1 VGFLAF
7 PSSKGGGRMKVL
19 SKKELRHRIR
29 NLRRS
34 LPTQEYQQLS
44 KAIVENIRSL
54 EPFMFA
60 RVILAFCPFDGEPDI
75 SPLLEE
81 ILREGKDLLLPK
93 VEQESMKLCKIGS
106 LENLTPGSFCLLEP
120 TQCEEVE
127 PELVELAL
135 VPGVA
140 FDLKGCR
147 LGMGKGFYDRILG
160 RIRGFKVGVAFSF
173 QVFEKIPCDP
183 WDQRVDAIATE
194 ETIIYRR

>member
-1 VGFLAF
+1 
-7 PSSKGGGRMKVL
+7 MKVL
-19 SKKELRHRIR
+19 SKRELRHRIR

-44 KAIVENIRSL
+44 KAIVENIRAWSL
-54 EPFMFA
+54 LSPQE
-60 RVILAFCPFDGEPDI
+60 VILAFCPFDGEPDI

-81 ILREGKDLLLPK
+81 ILKEGKDLLIPK
-93 VEQESMKLCKIGS
+93 VEQKSMKLCKIRSFDG
-106 LENLTPGSFCLLEP
+106 LALGSFCLLEP

-127 PELVELAL
+127 PELVDFAL

-173 QVFEKIPCDP
+173 QVFEEIPCDP
-183 WDQRVDAIATE
+183 WDQKVDAIATE

>member
-1 VGFLAF
+1 
-7 PSSKGGGRMKVL
+7 MKVL
-19 SKKELRHRIR
+19 SKRELRYRLR
-29 NLRRS
+29 SLRRS
-34 LPTQEYQQLS
+34 LTTQEHQQLS
-44 KAIVENIRSL
+44 KAIVENIKGL
-54 EPFMFA
+54 EPFKSA
-60 RVILAFCPFDGEPDI
+60 RTILAFCPFDGEPDI

-81 ILREGKDLLLPK
+81 ILREGKVLLIPK
-93 VEQESMKLCKIGS
+93 VEHDSMKLCKIRS
-106 LENLTPGSFCLLEP
+106 LEKLAPSSFCLLEP

-173 QVFEKIPCDP
+173 QVFEEIPCDP

-194 ETIIYRR
+194 ETVIYRR

>member
-19 SKKELRHRIR
+19 SKRELRYRLR

-44 KAIVENIRSL
+44 KAIVENIRGL
-54 EPFMFA
+54 EPFKSA
-60 RVILAFCPFDGEPDI
+60 RVILAFYPFDGEPDI

-81 ILREGKDLLLPK
+81 ILKKGKDLLIPK
-93 VEQESMKLCKIGS
+93 VEQKSMKLCKIRSFDG
-106 LENLTPGSFCLLEP
+106 LAPGSFCLLEP

-127 PELVELAL
+127 PELVDFAL

-173 QVFEKIPCDP
+173 QVFEEIPCDP

>member
-1 VGFLAF
+1 
-7 PSSKGGGRMKVL
+7 MKVL
-19 SKKELRHRIR
+19 SKEELRYRIR
-29 NLRRS
+29 SLRRS

-44 KAIVENIRSL
+44 KAIVENIKGL
-54 EPFMFA
+54 ESFKSA

-81 ILREGKDLLLPK
+81 ILKEGIDLLVPK
-93 VEQESMKLCKIGS
+93 VEQESMKLCKIRS
-106 LENLTPGSFCLLEP
+106 LENLALGSFCLLEP
-120 TQCEEVE
+120 TQCEEVG
-127 PELVELAL
+127 PELVDFAL

-173 QVFEKIPCDP
+173 QVFEEIPCDP
-183 WDQRVDAIATE
+183 WDQKVDAIATE

>member
-1 VGFLAF
+1 
-7 PSSKGGGRMKVL
+7 MKVL
-19 SKKELRHRIR
+19 NKRELRYRLR

-44 KAIVENIRSL
+44 RAIVENIRGL
-54 EPFMFA
+54 EPFKSA
-60 RVILAFCPFDGEPDI
+60 RVTLAFCPFDGEPDI

-81 ILREGKDLLLPK
+81 ILKEGKDLLIPK
-93 VEQESMKLCKIGS
+93 VEQKSMKLCKIRS
-106 LENLTPGSFCLLEP
+106 LDGLALGSFCLLEP

-127 PELVELAL
+127 PELVDFAL

-173 QVFEKIPCDP
+173 QVFEEIPCDP

-194 ETIIYRR
+194 ETIIHRR

>member
-1 VGFLAF
+1 
-7 PSSKGGGRMKVL
+7 MKVL
-19 SKKELRHRIR
+19 NKRELRYRLR

-34 LPTQEYQQLS
+34 LSTQEYQQLS
-44 KAIVENIRSL
+44 KAIVENIRGL
-54 EPFMFA
+54 EAFKSA

-75 SPLLEE
+75 SSLLEE
-81 ILREGKDLLLPK
+81 ILREGKVLLIPK
-93 VEQESMKLCKIGS
+93 VEHNSMKLCKTRF
-106 LENLTPGSFCLLEP
+106 LENLAPGSFCLLEP

-147 LGMGKGFYDRILG
+147 LGMGKGFYDKILG
-160 RIRGFKVGVAFSF
+160 RIGGFKVGVAFSF
-173 QVFEKIPCDP
+173 QVFEEIPCDP

>member
-1 VGFLAF
+1 
-7 PSSKGGGRMKVL
+7 MKVL

-44 KAIVENIRSL
+44 KAIVENIRGL
-54 EPFMFA
+54 EPFKSA

-81 ILREGKDLLLPK
+81 ILREGKDLLIPK
-93 VEQESMKLCKIGS
+93 VEQKNMKLCKIRS
-106 LENLTPGSFCLLEP
+106 LENLAPGSFCLLEP

-127 PELVELAL
+127 PELVDFAL

-147 LGMGKGFYDRILG
+147 LGMGKGFLRQDFG
-160 RIRGFKVGVAFSF
+160 EDK
-173 QVFEKIPCDP
+173 
-183 WDQRVDAIATE
+183 RVQGGSSL
-194 ETIIYRR
+194 